1 MPNALL
7 TLVLD
12 GGQWS
17 CSSQFIPCESVPSIK
32 LLEGWVG
39 SRVGVDEVAGRHSY
53 PAEYQT
59 LAIHQ
64 SVTLMTDIYQQ
75 TKYSCSLL
83 NTTSSMNLTYTGRVY
98 VGLSILSGLDYHV
111 PTQCVIL
118 EPLTIQTHLK

>member
-7 TLVLD
+7 ILVLD

-17 CSSQFIPCESVPSIK
+17 ASRSSQFIPCESVPSIK
-32 LLEGWVG
+32 WLEGGVG

-64 SVTLMTDIYQQ
+64 SL
-75 TKYSCSLL
+75 
-83 NTTSSMNLTYTGRVY
+83 
-98 VGLSILSGLDYHV
+98 
-111 PTQCVIL
+111 
-118 EPLTIQTHLK
+118 